1 MDEQQRQALFDN
13 TARSLAGVPL
23 HIQQRH
29 ILNCNKA
36 DEAYGAGVSA
46 ALDKLRPLW

>member
-29 ILNCNKA
+29 IENCNKA
-36 DEAYGAGVSA
+36 DQAYGTGVAA